1 MRQANYLNSHNSFLL
16 SVAASNSF
24 HIIHLSPSPQEASSS
39 SPNCSLLLLPNC
51 LQSLI
56 RSCSG
61 FHASILWPLGCS
73 LSDSSAPLLLLAGKK
88 AQQQKQ
94 ALYQSFPGDLQLL
107 RNPSGQTTF
116 FVNILVAN
124 TRAAQRLFMFVATL
138 WPAW

>member
-16 SVAASNSF
+16 SAAASNSF
-24 HIIHLSPSPQEASSS
+24 HIIHLSPSLQEASSS

-73 LSDSSAPLLLLAGKK
+73 LTPLHPYCFWQEKRLSSRHYTKVSQGIYSCSEIPLAR
-88 AQQQKQ
+88 
-94 ALYQSFPGDLQLL
+94 QLFCQY
-107 RNPSGQTTF
+107 SSSKHQGSSEA
-116 FVNILVAN
+116 VHVCGH
-124 TRAAQRLFMFVATL
+124 FVASL
-138 WPAW
+138 VIQ